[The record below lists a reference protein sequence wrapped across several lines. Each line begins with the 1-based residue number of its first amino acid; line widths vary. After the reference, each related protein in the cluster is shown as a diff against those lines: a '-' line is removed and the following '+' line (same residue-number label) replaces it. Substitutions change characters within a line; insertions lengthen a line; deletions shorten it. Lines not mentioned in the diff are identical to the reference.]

1 MGDSF
6 YHIFA
11 TLYLLFVWSIK
22 SRNFTFVNK
31 LRKIDIC
38 FWRHNQYR
46 IVQGA
51 KWHFDVVCGVE
62 ILGVIIKIYVM
73 SDIHLIKE

>member
-11 TLYLLFVWSIK
+11 TLYLLFIRNIK
-22 SRNFTFVNK
+22 SLNFNFVNK
-31 LRKIDIC
+31 LRKIDVWL
-38 FWRHNQYR
+38 WRHNQHG

-51 KWHFDVVCGVE
+51 KWRVWRCVGRRNTRVF
-62 ILGVIIKIYVM
+62 IKI
-73 SDIHLIKE
+73 HLED